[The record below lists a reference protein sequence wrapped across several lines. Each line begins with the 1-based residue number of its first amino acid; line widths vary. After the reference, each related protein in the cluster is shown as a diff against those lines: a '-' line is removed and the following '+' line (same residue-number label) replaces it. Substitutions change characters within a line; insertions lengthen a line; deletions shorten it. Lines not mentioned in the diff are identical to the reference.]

1 MKIKVYVGSFLFV
14 ILTIGGIWWV
24 LQQNK
29 TAKDEPVSIPI
40 NTGNEKPV
48 ILPRDKPKD
57 VVSQKISCPE
67 KRSGENGAC
76 IEIYQPVCAE
86 VQVQCFRAPCPPIPQ
101 TFGNSCEACRN
112 SLVESYTEGECV
124 K

>member
-14 ILTIGGIWWV
+14 ILTTGGSWWF

-29 TAKDEPVSIPI
+29 ITKDEPASIPI

-48 ILPRDKPKD
+48 ISRGDKPKD

-67 KRSGENGAC
+67 KRNGESSAC
-76 IEIYQPVCAE
+76 TEQYDPVCAE
-86 VQVQCFRAPCPPIPQ
+86 VQVQCFSAPCPPIPQ

-112 SLVESYTEGECV
+112 SLVDGYTKGECV